1 MVGPSFS
8 AAEVP
13 DVIEALLDTFRAL
26 RQPGELFID
35 ALRRVG
41 HDPFKQAANGARH
54 PKPEALLI

>member
-1 MVGPSFS
+1 M
-8 AAEVP
+8 
-13 DVIEALLDTFRAL
+13 IEALLDTFRAL